1 MSSVAAGELEGGGG
15 GQDVLGEGVGQSLDS
30 AKEK

>member
-1 MSSVAAGELEGGGG
+1 MAAEELEEGGG
-15 GQDVLGEGVGQSLDS
+15 GQDVLGEGAGQSLDG